1 MKAEHRKELQT
12 NSLADML
19 GRTVRNVR
27 GGTGVSWTKILVV
40 AALVAAVGVFFWW
53 RSNRARSE
61 SELWVKLD
69 DNTPTA
75 LQQLYKESGDTTQG
89 KAALLTLAFEE
100 LYSGV
105 RMLGGAQFQV
115 QGQRYLEECQ
125 RLYATLEKECE
136 GNEEWVAECK
146 YGQAVATEAL
156 TVVDPANLKKA
167 KDQYEQLAK
176 GDLGNTGYGKLAAR
190 RLEQLNNTAEQ
201 ADIAAFYRDFKTN
214 ALFQKAK

>member
-27 GGTGVSWTKILVV
+27 GGTGISWTWILVGVTV
-40 AALVAAVGVFFWW
+40 AVMIVIFIWW

-69 DNTPTA
+69 ENTPTA
-75 LQQLYKESGDTTQG
+75 LQQLYKESGDTNQG

-105 RMLGGAQFQV
+105 RMLGAPQFQA
-115 QGQRYLEECQ
+115 QGKTFLDECQ
-125 RLYATLEKECE
+125 RLYATMEKECE
-136 GNEEWVAECK
+136 GNDDWVAECK

-190 RLEQLNNTAEQ
+190 RLEQLNNIAEQ
-201 ADIAAFYRDFKTN
+201 TDIATFYRDFKTG